1 MTETLQ
7 PGLTGTAS
15 VTVTADLTAAA
26 LGSGNVDVY
35 STPALIA
42 LLEAAAISALAG
54 HLADGQTSVGTALD
68 VRHLAATPV
77 GMNVILSQGI
87 RLGKLTPWLAAM
99 HFGHTYH
106 RLVEDNEAAIAHN
119 AVQHLIDHAAF
130 LLPEA
135 VQRQVGEF
143 FESGLLDRCSSLI
156 GKRLSLQTAQSI
168 LHVLELYP

>member
-1 MTETLQ
+1 MVNHLCEKEIPMTETLQ

-15 VTVTADLTAAA
+15 VTVTADLTAAV

-87 RLGKLTPWLAAM
+87 RLGKT
-99 HFGHTYH
+99 
-106 RLVEDNEAAIAHN
+106 N
-119 AVQHLIDHAAF
+119 AVVGGDALRPHLS
-130 LLPEA
+130 P
-135 VQRQVGEF
+135 
-143 FESGLLDRCSSLI
+143 S
-156 GKRLSLQTAQSI
+156 
-168 LHVLELYP
+168 Y